1 MSKAKNNIP
10 RAAIHVGAPAKSFS
24 AAEGYEP
31 ERRGW
36 DENTYRLKN
45 QNTNNHYDFSRKHL
59 NFEINGKGEI
69 VSLGS
74 NPVPL
79 HERLQ
84 KRLDELGFKPYMDK
98 NNPMGISDNSPNCTV
113 GIIVSGD
120 HRVLTRLAF
129 GDQDVDFTLQR
140 SNAHVVLK
148 QDIKDWAMDTYHWAC
163 DRWGAENIIG
173 FDVHLDET
181 TPHIQIQ
188 TIPVAKT
195 KARGRAS
202 VKYVHKDDKSK
213 VLSHKEWKKLPEEIR
228 SNFIRTEDERR
239 EKESVS
245 YASVWGKDKY
255 AVGKTYY
262 QMHTDYYNEVGRKY
276 GLERGDDIAML
287 PGEERRE
294 RVHKSKDVLEAERQ
308 AKEAIIKS
316 QMEHERLEGQKE
328 KMAGEVQDMKRQKES
343 LEEQNDKL
351 ESAIQNKEQHKEKL
365 EGNISQLEDYA
376 AALDIKKKDLIVPTL
391 KTDPLVKDAW
401 NAIKEELGK
410 PIPAFGQKEWRE
422 ERRKAIKVI
431 LTEMQTA
438 LMQTKELQ
446 KQDILKLG
454 KALYNKAMQN
464 VRAIIEQNKQLLKE
478 NGRLTEENDVL
489 RKRIA
494 SMDENAITQL
504 RDKKDAEIK
513 ELRGLLD
520 EAESEAVRSDNEAYS
535 EHQRAENAESQVR
548 EMLGIPEIKEIWESI
563 RQKKEAFSKQIDK
576 WIEDGVAAIRD
587 YADGKDNNF
596 QPEAGNTVAWGIIA
610 EAFKYDLDPT
620 DEKDRRIATAYL
632 LEEVSWTG
640 MSEFKA
646 GLTASRTR
654 QLCDAMT
661 VTKDLM
667 ANLLLA
673 AGGRGSVGV
682 GGGGSNGELTNWD
695 GTKKRTG
702 WGIGN

>member
-1 MSKAKNNIP
+1 MGRN
-10 RAAIHVGAPAKSFS
+10 
-24 AAEGYEP
+24 
-31 ERRGW
+31 
-36 DENTYRLKN
+36 RLKN
-45 QNTNNHYDFSRKHL
+45 QDTNNHYDFSRNHL

-84 KRLDELGFKPYMDK
+84 KRLDELGFKPYKDK
-98 NNPMGISDNSPNCTV
+98 DNPLGNSDNSPNCTV

-294 RVHKSKDVLEAERQ
+294 RVHKSKDELEAERQ

-376 AALDIKKKDLIVPTL
+376 AALDIKEEDLIVPTL

-438 LMQTKELQ
+438 LMQAKEAQ
-446 KQDILKLG
+446 KGDILKLG

-478 NGRLTEENDVL
+478 NDRLTEENDVL

-494 SMDENAITQL
+494 SMDENAIIRL
-504 RDKKDAEIK
+504 RNQKDAEIK
-513 ELRGLLD
+513 NLHERLD
-520 EAESEAVRSDNEAYS
+520 KAESETVRSGNMAYS
-535 EHQRAENAESQVR
+535 EHQRADEAKSQIK
-548 EMLGIPEIKEIWESI
+548 EMLDIPEIKKIWGCI
-563 RQKKEAFSKQIDK
+563 QQNKKAFWQQIEQ
-576 WIEDGVAAIRD
+576 WIGNAITAIRD
-587 YADGKDNNF
+587 YAFSKYNDF
-596 QPEAGNTVAWGIIA
+596 QPKEGNTVAWGIVA
-610 EAFKYDLDPT
+610 EAFKRGLDPT
-620 DEKDRRIATAYL
+620 DDKQRKTATNHL
-632 LEEVSWTG
+632 LEKVSWSG
-640 MSEFKA
+640 MTPFKA
-646 GLTASRTR
+646 DLTATRTR

-673 AGGRGSVGV
+673 AGGRSGISI

-695 GTKKRTG
+695 GTKKRNG
-702 WGIGN
+702 WGVS

>member
-1 MSKAKNNIP
+1 MSKSRNNIP

-36 DENTYRLKN
+36 DENTYQLKN
-45 QNTNNHYDFSRKHL
+45 QDTNNHYDFTRKHL
-59 NFEINGKGEI
+59 NFEINSKGEI
-69 VSLGS
+69 IPLCSD
-74 NPVPL
+74 PVPL

-98 NNPMGISDNSPNCTV
+98 NNPLVISDNSPNCTV
-113 GIIVSGD
+113 SIIVSGD

-129 GDQDVDFTLQR
+129 GDQDVDFTLQK

-148 QDIKDWAMDTYHWAC
+148 QGIKDWALDTYHWAC

-202 VKYVHKDDKSK
+202 AKYVHKDDKSK

-228 SNFIRTEDERR
+228 SNFVRTEVERR
-239 EKESVS
+239 EKECVS
-245 YASVWGKDKY
+245 YARVWGEDKY

-294 RVHKSKDVLEAERQ
+294 RVHKNKAVLEAERQ
-308 AKEAIIKS
+308 AKDAIAS
-316 QMEHERLEGQKE
+316 NLMENERLEGQKE

-343 LEEQNDKL
+343 LEEQNSKL
-351 ESAIQNKEQHKEKL
+351 EGEIHYKEQHKEKL

-376 AALDIKKKDLIVPTL
+376 AALDIKEEDLIVPTL

-438 LMQTKELQ
+438 LMQAKEAQ
-446 KQDILKLG
+446 KGDILKLG

-494 SMDENAITQL
+494 SMDENAITRF
-504 RDKKDAEIK
+504 RDKKNAEIK
-513 ELRGLLD
+513 DLQERLGK
-520 EAESEAVRSDNEAYS
+520 AESEAVRLGNKAYR
-535 EHQRAENAESQVR
+535 EHQRAESAENQVR
-548 EMLGIPEIKEIWESI
+548 EMLGIPEIKEIWEGI
-563 RQKKEAFSKQIDK
+563 QQKKEAFSKQIDK
-576 WIEDGVAAIRD
+576 WIKDGVAAIRD
-587 YADGKDNNF
+587 YADGKDNDF
-596 QPEAGNTVAWGIIA
+596 QPKQGNAVAWGIIA
-610 EAFKYDLDPT
+610 IAFRYGLDPT
-620 DEKDRRIATAYL
+620 DEKQRRMATAYL
-632 LEEVSWTG
+632 LEKVSWTG

-673 AGGRGSVGV
+673 AGGRGGISL

-695 GTKKRTG
+695 GTKKNTG
-702 WGIGN
+702 WGI

>member
-84 KRLDELGFKPYMDK
+84 KRLDELGFKPYKDK

-129 GDQDVDFTLQR
+129 GDQDVDFTLQK

-148 QDIKDWAMDTYHWAC
+148 QGIKDWALDTYHWAC
-163 DRWGAENIIG
+163 ERWGAENIIG

-202 VKYVHKDDKSK
+202 AKYVHKDDKSK
-213 VLSHKEWKKLPEEIR
+213 MLSQKEWKKLPEEIR
-228 SNFIRTEDERR
+228 SNFIRTEDERK
-239 EKESVS
+239 EKECVS
-245 YASVWGKDKY
+245 YARVWGEDKY

-294 RVHKSKDVLEAERQ
+294 RVHKSKAVLEAERQ
-308 AKEAIIKS
+308 AKDAIVRT
-316 QMEHERLEGQKE
+316 QMEHERLEDQKE
-328 KMAGEVQDMKRQKES
+328 KMASEVQDMKRQKES
-343 LEEQNDKL
+343 LKEQNYKL

-376 AALDIKKKDLIVPTL
+376 AALDIKEVDLIVPTL

-410 PIPAFGQKEWRE
+410 PIPAFSQKEWRE

-431 LTEMQTA
+431 LTKMQTA
-438 LMQTKELQ
+438 LMQAKEVQ
-446 KQDILKLG
+446 KGDILKLG
-454 KALYNKAMQN
+454 KALYNKAMHN

-478 NGRLTEENDVL
+478 NDRLTEENDVL

-494 SMDENAITQL
+494 SMDENAITRL

-513 ELRGLLD
+513 ELQGLLD
-520 EAESEAVRSDNEAYS
+520 EAESEAVRSDNKAYS

-563 RQKKEAFSKQIDK
+563 QQKKEAFSKQIDK

-587 YADGKDNNF
+587 YAFSKYNDF
-596 QPEAGNTVAWGIIA
+596 QPKEGNTVAWGIVA
-610 EAFKYDLDPT
+610 EAFKRGLDPT
-620 DEKDRRIATAYL
+620 DDKQRKTVTNHL
-632 LEEVSWTG
+632 LEKVSWSG
-640 MSEFKA
+640 MTPFKA
-646 GLTASRTR
+646 DLTATRTR

-673 AGGRGSVGV
+673 AGGRSGISI

-695 GTKKRTG
+695 GTKKRNG
-702 WGIGN
+702 WGVS